1 MTPPETLAHG
11 RHAPSGTLLLG
22 TTVTAPHRGGRHIR
36 YGEPTPLA
44 NLHLTMLDKVG
55 VPLDAFADSTG
66 KLRELYSPVTL

>member
-1 MTPPETLAHG
+1 VVAG
-11 RHAPSGTLLLG
+11 GGGGT
-22 TTVTAPHRGGRHIR
+22 HRGGRHIR